1 MPEPE
6 NEIGKSEA
14 PSVNRIRTRQAKPRY
29 SYHIKWVTTSWTHSM
44 IWMILYVISFSLYPQ
59 NATFEVRGPQF
70 IKIVIYSSMTM
81 GLG

>member
-29 SYHIKWVTTSWTHSM
+29 SYHIKWVTTSWTHST
-44 IWMILYVISFSLYPQ
+44 ILNVQ
-59 NATFEVRGPQF
+59 EVLTHLM
-70 IKIVIYSSMTM
+70 K
-81 GLG
+81 